1 MWVSAPLVF
10 CFISHWWKEKMLY
23 PNYLLLTSEF
33 EACSTVLLWLQ
44 GLTSSRLAIDLGG
57 TGSGPSPMPPVRS
70 MLRADSQVQMDLQ
83 ERKPPRAFSMTT
95 HTGAAQKHRTS
106 SMTGSPALGGEA
118 LLALLCTVNCWP
130 NSPSLHWFPPLPDLL
145 LPVLLSRPKSKHI
158 SFYFLKIHN
167 ILTFL
172 AVLTTLALQK
182 VHQT

>member
-106 SMTGSPALGGEA
+106 SMTGSPALGGRPCW
-118 LLALLCTVNCWP
+118 LCSARWTADQTLP
-130 NSPSLHWFPPLPDLL
+130 HSIGSLHCLT
-145 LPVLLSRPKSKHI
+145 
-158 SFYFLKIHN
+158 SFFQCCSQDPN
-167 ILTFL
+167 PS
-172 AVLTTLALQK
+172 TLAFIF
-182 VHQT
+182 